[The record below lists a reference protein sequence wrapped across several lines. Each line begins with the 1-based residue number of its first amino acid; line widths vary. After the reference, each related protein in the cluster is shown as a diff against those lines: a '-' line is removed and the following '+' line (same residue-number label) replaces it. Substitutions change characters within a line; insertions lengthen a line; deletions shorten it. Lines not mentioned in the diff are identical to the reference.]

1 MVTVL
6 GGGLMS
12 AQDDPGPV
20 PSPGL
25 ASVGELAAALSAL
38 PDPVYIMRAVRDPD
52 GMVVELRYV
61 FLNEASARLL
71 ARPVEPLVGRGL
83 SEVFPSVREL
93 GIFDRYV
100 AVLDSAS
107 PVVFDVPWFRE
118 NGVDGSFRLTA
129 TRFEDGLLVS
139 ASDITDLIR
148 ARQEAEAD
156 RAALR
161 ATADSLLDP
170 HVRLDSVRDDSGQI
184 VDFVYVDANPAA
196 CAYNRLD
203 YQDLVGARLLD
214 LQAGSTGTG
223 LLDQYAH
230 VVETGEPLVLDDIVY
245 AQELRGGQERHYDV
259 RAMRVGDGLSYT
271 WRDVTERH
279 AAGRWLAESE
289 EQYRFLAENASDVVM
304 RLSPDRR
311 FEWVSGSIG
320 DVLGWATTDLLGH
333 VIDEFIHPEGLALFR
348 QAVAATGPESAAS
361 MDFRFRRSDGGYRWV
376 ACRTRLK
383 LDEDG
388 TPVALV
394 GGLVDIDARKV
405 VEAQDLDRLEE
416 LQRFQRL
423 TVGRELKMIELKQ
436 EIESLR
442 RLVQK
447 DKSEDG
453 DKNKTDQRS

>member
-1 MVTVL
+1 
-6 GGGLMS
+6 MS

-25 ASVGELAAALSAL
+25 ASVGELAAALSVL

-279 AAGRWLAESE
+279 AAARWLAESE

-304 RLSPDRR
+304 RLGPDRR

-348 QAVAATGPESAAS
+348 QTVAATGPESAAS
-361 MDFRFRRSDGGYRWV
+361 MDFRFRRSDGGYR
-376 ACRTRLK
+376 
-383 LDEDG
+383 
-388 TPVALV
+388 
-394 GGLVDIDARKV
+394 
-405 VEAQDLDRLEE
+405 
-416 LQRFQRL
+416 
-423 TVGRELKMIELKQ
+423 
-436 EIESLR
+436 
-442 RLVQK
+442 
-447 DKSEDG
+447 
-453 DKNKTDQRS
+453 